1 MFGGISTD
9 SSKGAKTAMDIE
21 FQTSVS
27 GGKGLISLEGDLD
40 NEAAGEALRR
50 AFNKIFDRGERTI
63 VLDMDKVQII
73 NSYGIGK
80 ILMCYKRLQ
89 AEGGVLMVKP
99 LKGFVKETFELLMLD
114 RLFPVDGASGSGAEA

>member
-1 MFGGISTD
+1 
-9 SSKGAKTAMDIE
+9 MDLE
-21 FQTSVS
+21 YTTNVKN
-27 GGKGLISLEGDLD
+27 GKGEIMVEGDLD
-40 NEAAGEALRR
+40 NEASGEALRR

-63 VLDMDKVQII
+63 ILDMDGVQII

-89 AEGGVLMVKP
+89 AEGGVLMVRP

-114 RLFPVDGASGSGAEA
+114 RLFPVDDPNADASASAKASVEAETSEE

>member
-1 MFGGISTD
+1 
-9 SSKGAKTAMDIE
+9 MDLE
-21 FQTSVS
+21 FQTQIEN
-27 GGKGLISLEGDLD
+27 GKGQIKVEGDLD
-40 NEAAGEALRR
+40 NEASGEALRR

-63 VLDMDKVQII
+63 VLDMDGVQII

-99 LKGFVKETFELLMLD
+99 LTGFVKETFELLMLD
-114 RLFPVDGASGSGAEA
+114 RLFPVDDGGKSAAEPSGDASDVTS